1 MEEFGICRGQIRRG
15 TMAAT
20 GQQIAYRCDQCGSPE
35 LVALSLLY
43 EQGTRSFSGRFTSG
57 VSQSFTAKAASPP
70 SPRNHVRP
78 LFGWGFAIFFCV
90 FWGIAGFRGILQH
103 PQKTESLEGAVTFL
117 FGLGFMFFLGM
128 IFHLRRIS
136 RYNRE
141 VYPHLH
147 SDWAHTFMCR
157 RCGKYSLIRS

>member
-1 MEEFGICRGQIRRG
+1 MATIGQE
-15 TMAAT
+15 M
-20 GQQIAYRCDQCGSPE
+20 AYRCDQCGSSE
-35 LVALSLLY
+35 IVALSLLY

-70 SPRNHVRP
+70 KPRGYLRP
-78 LFGWGFAIFFCV
+78 CLGWGFPILFCC
-90 FWGIAGFRGILQH
+90 FWGLLGLSAILQH
-103 PQKTESLEGAVTFL
+103 SKAPISLEITVAL
-117 FGLGFMFFLGM
+117 LSFLGCVL
-128 IFHLRRIS
+128 ILRLLFSVYKIA

-147 SDWAHTFMCR
+147 SEWAHTFMCR

>member
-1 MEEFGICRGQIRRG
+1 
-15 TMAAT
+15 MAAT

-70 SPRNHVRP
+70 RPRGYFRAC
-78 LFGWGFAIFFCV
+78 LGWGFPIVFCC
-90 FWGIAGFRGILQH
+90 FWGLLGLSAILQH
-103 PQKTESLEGAVTFL
+103 SKAPPSLEITVTVLLL
-117 FGLGFMFFLGM
+117 FGCMF
-128 IFHLRRIS
+128 ILRLLFSFGKIA

-141 VYPHLH
+141 VYPGLY

>member
-1 MEEFGICRGQIRRG
+1 
-15 TMAAT
+15 MAAT

-35 LVALSLLY
+35 LVALPLLY

-57 VSQSFTAKAASPP
+57 VSQSFSAKAASPP
-70 SPRNHVRP
+70 KPRGYLRACLV
-78 LFGWGFAIFFCV
+78 WGFPIVFCC
-90 FWGIAGFRGILQH
+90 FWGLLGLSAIAKHSRSPI
-103 PQKTESLEGAVTFL
+103 SLEITVAVL
-117 FGLGFMFFLGM
+117 LFLGC
-128 IFHLRRIS
+128 ILILRLLFSFRRIA

-157 RCGKYSLIRS
+157 RCGKYSLIRQ